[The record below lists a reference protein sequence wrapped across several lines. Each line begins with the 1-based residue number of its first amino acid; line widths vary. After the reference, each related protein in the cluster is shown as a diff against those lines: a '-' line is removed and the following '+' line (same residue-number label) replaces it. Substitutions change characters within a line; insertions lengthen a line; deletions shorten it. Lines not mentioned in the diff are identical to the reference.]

1 MLAKTSQDANAILIS
16 FKFQLQKY
24 LGPLLL
30 FIHCKKTLFGETFM
44 VMLITS
50 CQSTFRLLETCKT
63 I

>member
-30 FIHCKKTLFGETFM
+30 FIHCKKTLFGGNFHGH
-44 VMLITS
+44 VDYIV
-50 CQSTFRLLETCKT
+50 LEYVSALRNM
-63 I
+63 